1 MKFKTI
7 YLYIV
12 LVLILLCNCK
22 SQKEPEVSQK
32 PVYLDDI
39 GDTIF
44 NPELD
49 NVNFTFCDS
58 TDVLHKRARI
68 SYAGGTPAM
77 EKELLEK
84 YTKKPE
90 YEVFS
95 GYFFIRFAVNCKNE
109 SGRFRWEIVDEEFK
123 ETKCPKP
130 LETAIISAVKSL
142 QYWNH
147 PIYQG
152 ESHDGYTFLIVKIK
166 NGTILR
172 S

>member
-1 MKFKTI
+1 M
-7 YLYIV
+7 
-12 LVLILLCNCK
+12 LLSNCK
-22 SQKEPEVSQK
+22 PEKDSK

-39 GDTIF
+39 GDTVF

-49 NVNFTFCDS
+49 AVNFTFCDS

-68 SYAGGTPAM
+68 SYVGGTPNM
-77 EKELLEK
+77 EKELLAA
-84 YTKKPE
+84 YVKKSE
-90 YEVFS
+90 YESFS

-123 ETKCPKP
+123 ETKCPKA
-130 LETAIISAVKSL
+130 LEEEIIRAVKSL

-147 PIYQG
+147 PIYEG
-152 ESHDGYTFLIVKIK
+152 ESHDGYTYLIVKIK